1 MRSQDFRY
9 NMWFIPI
16 KATLDVELGST
27 SLDFE
32 VDLTNKTVYYT
43 DHMTGEN
50 MTRIVPQIN
59 IVKCILQMDPAKI
72 KFNIGGSLVA

>member
-32 VDLTNKTVYYT
+32 VELSNKTIYYL
-43 DHMTGEN
+43 DPHTG
-50 MTRIVPQIN
+50 
-59 IVKCILQMDPAKI
+59 
-72 KFNIGGSLVA
+72 